1 MFYLIFC
8 GHFSKCSTFLKGLF
22 VHEVPKAYWGYN
34 KSSDIARTP
43 QNLKKNPT
51 F

>member
-22 VHEVPKAYWGYN
+22 VHEAPKLIGDMT
-34 KSSDIARTP
+34 KVQILRER
-43 QNLKKNPT
+43 LKI
-51 F
+51 